1 MKKCLAILL
10 CAVMLFSCAGIFA
23 FADDETPAET
33 VTITFF
39 DEDGST
45 VIDTVTVPKG
55 TAPVGPAN
63 PTKGRA
69 DGDPEWEFQGWV
81 DTDGNLW
88 QRNTLPEA
96 DKDTYYTAKFVKM
109 YDNEDNLTLMQ
120 FLASIFSR
128 INKIFTAISTYL
140 EDLTKSIQNLLK

>member
-39 DEDGST
+39 DEDGTT
-45 VIDTVTVPKG
+45 VLATVTANKG
-55 TAPVGPAN
+55 EKFAGPAN
-63 PTKGRA
+63 PTKPRE
-69 DGDPEWEFQGWV
+69 DGDPEWEFKGWV
-81 DTDGNLW
+81 ATDG
-88 QRNTLPEA
+88 QEYYSNTLPVAYE
-96 DKDTYYTAKFVKM
+96 DTYYVAKFVKM
-109 YDNEDNLTLMQ
+109 YDDEDNLTLMQ

-128 INKIFTAISTYL
+128 INKIFAQISTYL
-140 EDLTKSIQNLLK
+140 EELTKSIQGLLG